1 MFQERIYHFLDT
13 DNQFRAQIADLLA
26 NNSTEIEIEED
37 MSYHSSVTYIP
48 RLAARVLN

>member
-37 MSYHSSVTYIP
+37 MSSVTYIP